1 MEKQKVTAKQ
11 NNSRS
16 CVVCGLENGF
26 SLFTRF
32 YEIEG
37 KELVALAKGR
47 DEHQGYPGRMH
58 GGLISALLDE
68 TIGRAIMIEDPNA
81 WGVTVE
87 LNVRFRQPV
96 PLDEDLRVV
105 GRIDKLGSKIF
116 AGSAEL
122 LLPDGTPA
130 ASATGKYVRLSI
142 DSIVEDADAF
152 AEEWF
157 QEKRDQEPEFV

>member
-1 MEKQKVTAKQ
+1 M
-11 NNSRS
+11 
-16 CVVCGLENGF
+16 
-26 SLFTRF
+26 
-32 YEIEG
+32 
-37 KELVALAKGR
+37 
-47 DEHQGYPGRMH
+47 
-58 GGLISALLDE
+58 
-68 TIGRAIMIEDPNA
+68 
-81 WGVTVE
+81 
-87 LNVRFRQPV
+87 
-96 PLDEDLRVV
+96 V